1 MAFASEKA
9 SAQRLAALLDE
20 EFEALKS
27 QDLDRFEAIQPEK
40 ADLLR
45 RISSVQIPA
54 DMRESA
60 AGTETSQSL
69 SSSGWQEFQDAV
81 LECRDR
87 HRRNSILIQ
96 RKLDAIRA
104 ALKTLQ
110 GADPTSSVDVYD
122 RLGRIATSRK
132 KSSYTDA

>member
-1 MAFASEKA
+1 VSLASEKSSA
-9 SAQRLAALLDE
+9 SRLAALLDE
-20 EFEALKS
+20 EFEALKA
-27 QDLDRFEAIQPEK
+27 QDLDRFEALQPEK
-40 ADLLR
+40 ASLIGRLAAVQPPETRPDD
-45 RISSVQIPA
+45 ISFGS
-54 DMRESA
+54 DWRS
-60 AGTETSQSL
+60 
-69 SSSGWQEFQDAV
+69 FQDTV

-110 GADPTSSVDVYD
+110 GADPTSSVEVYD
-122 RLGRIATSRK
+122 RLGRIAVGRK